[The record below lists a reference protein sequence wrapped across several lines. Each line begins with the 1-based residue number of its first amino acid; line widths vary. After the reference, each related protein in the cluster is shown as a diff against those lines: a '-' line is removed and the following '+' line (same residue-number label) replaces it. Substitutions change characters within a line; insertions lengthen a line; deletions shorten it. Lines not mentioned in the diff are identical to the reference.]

1 MGQKPR
7 LKLAVTPRHAPPTF
21 ISPKSSMAKV
31 FLGLAIALMIATAV
45 VSFLAK
51 GNIDTVQG
59 NLRDTKNTLTATTSS
74 LKRTEGELKVAQ
86 EEAQAVKTAL
96 EAEKAQGEK
105 LKADAEAA
113 AAKVTQVQ
121 AELDAKVAE
130 LKAANEKMVNMP
142 TTPMGNPQAEAEA
155 QKLREDLQKAQTEL
169 AESKQVQE
177 TLNARVRDAE
187 EKFKAQVSEV
197 ERYRK
202 GFAKN
207 SLSGRIMAVN
217 PGWNFVVLSV
227 GDRQG
232 AAVGANM
239 LVLRGGEPIGKAKIS
254 SVEPSTSIADIVP
267 GSVPEGYTVQ
277 PGDTVVYEGQRK

>member
-1 MGQKPR
+1 
-7 LKLAVTPRHAPPTF
+7 
-21 ISPKSSMAKV
+21 MAKV

-59 NLRDTKNTLTATTSS
+59 NLRDAKSAITVANSN
-74 LKRTEGELKVAQ
+74 LKRAEGEMKTAQ
-86 EEAQAVKTAL
+86 EEAQAAKAAL
-96 EAEKAQGEK
+96 DAEKVQSEK

-113 AAKVTQVQ
+113 AVKVTQAQ
-121 AELDAKVAE
+121 AELDAKIAE
-130 LKAANEKMVNMP
+130 LKAANDKIAGMP
-142 TTPMGNPQAEAEA
+142 TAPVVDPQAAAEA

-169 AESKQVQE
+169 AESKQVQD

-207 SLSGRIMAVN
+207 SLSGRVMAVN

-267 GSVPEGYTVQ
+267 GSVAVGYTVQ